1 MLGLPLSPPRR
12 QGRRHPSPTRSPRK
26 LALSLAL
33 LAALSGPAQALD
45 IHIPVPWDETPEPQQ
60 TPAQPEA
67 PPPASANPRREKA
80 KDAPEIQPYLI
91 PRFGGQRAAQ
101 DQGGAD
107 TDFHHIPPIK
117 LSKQIDADSIF
128 NLIIRCFPYQPQWH
142 IDIKLVGGARYTENN
157 TVSTFDTAGLAR
169 YYAGVVAEMPLY
181 SADEIYRL
189 EEQER
194 KRRGEV
200 AKQIAELLKS
210 LSDRDRALRMVGIG
224 ESVEAREQY
233 RNTIGVGSSEKQI
246 GYLKDVAGAVGELD
260 AANAAIVAARLALV
274 GQCRN
279 DVSDEVNHYLV
290 EITQ

>member
-1 MLGLPLSPPRR
+1 VLGSPFSPPRR
-12 QGRRHPSPTRSPRK
+12 QGWRHLSPRK
-26 LALSLAL
+26 LALFLTVLAV
-33 LAALSGPAQALD
+33 LSGPAQAVD
-45 IHIPVPWDETPEPQQ
+45 IHIPLPWDETPEPQP
-60 TPAQPEA
+60 TPAKLEA

-101 DQGGAD
+101 DKGGAD

-117 LSKQIDADSIF
+117 LSKQIDADSVFRLVI
-128 NLIIRCFPYQPQWH
+128 NCFPYQPQWH

-157 TVSTFDTAGLAR
+157 TVSTFDTAGLAK

-200 AKQIAELLKS
+200 AKQVAELLKS

-233 RNTIGVGSSEKQI
+233 RNSIGVGSAEKQI
-246 GYLKDVAGAVGELD
+246 GYLKDVAGAVGDLN

-279 DVSDEVNHYLV
+279 DVSDEVNRYLV